1 MKVGIGLPASIP
13 GVSGGVVVEWA
24 RRADG
29 GAFSSLGIIDRV
41 VYGNYD
47 PLITLAAAAAVTSRA
62 RLLTGV
68 LLAPLRNAGILA
80 KQSATLDA
88 LSEGRLTLGFGV
100 GGREDDFRA
109 APASF
114 HTRGRRFE
122 EQLALM
128 QRVWSG
134 ERVDDDTGPVGPA
147 PVRAGGPEVLIGGG
161 APAAIARVARWGE
174 GYIAGAGGPE
184 RANTTFRAA
193 EEAWASGSRA
203 GKPRLAAVLYFA
215 LGPEAGERGTPAIL
229 SYYGERLG
237 DRLAQGMP
245 TSPEGVRATVR
256 AFEEIGTDELV
267 FLPTIPELD
276 QVDRLA
282 EALG

>member
-88 LSEGRLTLGFGV
+88 LSEGRLTLG
-100 GGREDDFRA
+100 
-109 APASF
+109 
-114 HTRGRRFE
+114 
-122 EQLALM
+122 
-128 QRVWSG
+128 
-134 ERVDDDTGPVGPA
+134 
-147 PVRAGGPEVLIGGG
+147 
-161 APAAIARVARWGE
+161 
-174 GYIAGAGGPE
+174 
-184 RANTTFRAA
+184 
-193 EEAWASGSRA
+193 
-203 GKPRLAAVLYFA
+203 
-215 LGPEAGERGTPAIL
+215 
-229 SYYGERLG
+229 
-237 DRLAQGMP
+237 
-245 TSPEGVRATVR
+245 
-256 AFEEIGTDELV
+256 
-267 FLPTIPELD
+267 
-276 QVDRLA
+276 
-282 EALG
+282 